1 MVGFRCSVFS
11 QASRGRESAGVVAR
25 AFQPEH
31 CLAGRAPVVHKTVA
45 RAFQPEHCLENRDL
59 FYSVTVVPRHS
70 WTDVRGGLMSL
81 SGWDLVFL

>member
-45 RAFQPEHCLENRDL
+45 RAFQPEHCLEKARRFFARL
-59 FYSVTVVPRHS
+59 LSS
-70 WTDVRGGLMSL
+70 RGIPGLMS
-81 SGWDLVFL
+81 GAV